1 MRLIEAEPRTAVQV
15 VNAHCAL
22 ELKAPGFDKG
32 SAIAAFL
39 STLPFRGRK
48 PIFVGDDATDEA
60 GFAVV
65 AARGGYAYSV
75 GPMRPGAIGAFGEP
89 KAVRDWLAAFADHG
103 DGA

>member
-1 MRLIEAEPRTAVQV
+1 MD
-15 VNAHCAL
+15 AHYAL
-22 ELKAPGFDKG
+22 ELRAPGFDKG

-39 STLPFRGRK
+39 ATPDFRGRK

-65 AARGGYAYSV
+65 TACGGYAYSV
-75 GPMRPGAIGAFGEP
+75 GRLREGAIGVFPEP
-89 KAVRDWLAAFADHG
+89 RAVRAWLAGFADDG